1 MIKFAIALTVGA
13 VLCSAGPITY
23 DVSETVGAG
32 SVTGT
37 IETDGNT
44 GVLAQGDIS
53 AFNLL
58 VNNGSGTFD
67 LTNLNAAP
75 TVNGSDLT
83 ATATQL
89 SFNFGAGDEG
99 YVLFEANNTPF
110 QYFCLETAQICSFN
124 FTGSGIDLA
133 LSDTDA
139 TTEQFAS
146 VTGTPVVANVA
157 EITTD
162 APPPP
167 ADGLSVAPEPST
179 ISFLGLGF
187 AALGFWKYRAAR
199 AK

>member
-13 VLCSAGPITY
+13 VVCSAGPITY
-23 DVSETVGAG
+23 DVSQTVGVG

-44 GVLAQGDIS
+44 GALAVGDIM

-58 VNNGSGTFD
+58 VNNGTGTFD
-67 LTNLNAAP
+67 LTNSNATP
-75 TVNGSDLT
+75 TIFQSDLS

-99 YVLFEANNTPF
+99 YVLFEANNSPF
-110 QYFCLETAQICSFN
+110 QYYCLETDQICSFN

-139 TTEQFAS
+139 TSEQFQS
-146 VTGTPVVANVA
+146 VTGSAVIANVSDP
-157 EITTD
+157 ITTD
-162 APPPP
+162 TPPVG
-167 ADGLSVAPEPST
+167 AIAAPEPST

-187 AALGFWKYRAAR
+187 AALAFWKFRAAR
-199 AK
+199 AKA